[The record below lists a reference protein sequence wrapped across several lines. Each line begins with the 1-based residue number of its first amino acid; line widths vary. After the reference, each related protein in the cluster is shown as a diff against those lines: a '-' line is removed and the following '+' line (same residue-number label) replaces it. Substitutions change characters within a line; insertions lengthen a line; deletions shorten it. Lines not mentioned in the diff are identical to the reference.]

1 MTTIEANET
10 SSVVIYAGFWR
21 RVLAYIIDVC
31 VLMPVALVAG
41 FFLAI
46 FVGPIDDAAT
56 KVLGIFIAWI
66 YYAICETSKWQGTV
80 GKLALGLK
88 VTNEQLQP
96 VTFGQASVRLFS
108 KLLSGILLIG
118 FIITAFT
125 SKKQALHDIIAK
137 CLVVCK

>member
-1 MTTIEANET
+1 MTTIEANES

-21 RVLAYIIDVC
+21 RVLAYIIDMF
-31 VLMPVALVAG
+31 VLMPVAFVAF
-41 FFLAI
+41 FFLAL
-46 FVGPIDDAAT
+46 FVGPIDDAVAR
-56 KVLGIFIAWI
+56 VLGIFIAWL

-96 VTFGQASVRLFS
+96 VTFGQATGRLFG
-108 KLLSGILLIG
+108 KILSSILFIG
-118 FIITAFT
+118 FLITAFT
-125 SKKQALHDIIAK
+125 SKKQSLHDILAR

>member
-1 MTTIEANET
+1 
-10 SSVVIYAGFWR
+10 
-21 RVLAYIIDVC
+21 
-31 VLMPVALVAG
+31 MPVALIAG